1 MKPCRRC
8 RCNVPDATKICPHC
22 RAPQRRGDRTPQMV
36 LGFVAVAAAALAA
49 LGSCPSL
56 AGQPPGGSPRTEP
69 PTIARLRYEGGGD
82 WYANPSSLDNL
93 LEQIRVRTGIP
104 VADRP
109 AEVGAADPDLA
120 DHPYLYATGHGNM
133 SFTALEIERLRAYLY
148 GGGFLHVDDNYGL
161 DESFRREIARLFPE
175 LPLAEVPL
183 EHSIYRIFYEMP
195 DGLPKIHEHD
205 GNPAQGF
212 GIFLDGRLAVYYS
225 FESDLGDGWEDEGVH
240 GDAPEVRESA
250 IRMGVNL
257 FLYALA
263 ATPSR

>member
-1 MKPCRRC
+1 
-8 RCNVPDATKICPHC
+8 
-22 RAPQRRGDRTPQMV
+22 MV
-36 LGFVAVAAAALAA
+36 LGFVTVAAAALAA

-56 AGQPPGGSPRTEP
+56 AGQPAGVSPRVEP
-69 PTIARLRYEGGGD
+69 PTIARLRYDGGGD

-93 LEQIRVRTGIP
+93 LEQIELRTGIA
-104 VADRP
+104 VGGRP

-133 SFTALEIERLRAYLY
+133 AFTALEIERLRAYLH

-161 DESFRREIARLFPE
+161 DESFRREIARLFPD

-183 EHSIYRIFYEMP
+183 EHAIYRIFYELP

-212 GIFLDGRLAVYYS
+212 GIFLDGRLAVFYS

-240 GDAPEVRESA
+240 GDTPEVREA
-250 IRMGVNL
+250 AMRMGVNL
-257 FLYALA
+257 FLYALS
-263 ATPSR
+263 ATPAR